1 MIAERLLRR
10 SLLALGAIAASLLPV
25 RAAEPAFS
33 ADDLAF
39 FDAKVK
45 PVLLANCLKCHGG
58 ENPKGKLLLATR
70 GGVLKGGQN
79 GSVVNLEKP
88 EESRLLKA
96 IDYKSDALKMPPPG
110 RIAQGDIDVL
120 AKWVQRGLP
129 MKSLEAEVA
138 ALHQTRGGVITEES
152 RNYWAYKP
160 VKRPEPPKVRGGAW
174 VRNPID
180 AFILAKLEDKGLTA
194 APPVDRTALV
204 RRIYYDLIGLPP
216 TPEQIDR
223 FVNDQSPGA
232 YEKLIDQLLQSPHYG
247 EKWGR
252 HWLDLVRY
260 AETNG
265 NERDGPKPFAW
276 RYRDYVVKSLNEDKP
291 FYRFVREQLAG
302 DEIDRDSADAVT
314 ATGYYRLGIWD
325 DEPADPLQARY
336 EEFDDWVATTAQVF
350 LGMTMNC
357 ARCHDHK
364 IDPIPQADYYRLLA
378 FFQDVHRYS
387 DNRDVKSS
395 FNLSDISPA
404 AVRKTYEAEL
414 RKLESRKAEVGD
426 AMKQIEDEAIKKMPA
441 IDQRATETGERA
453 AVLARKLNEFLTPA
467 QAEDYRKLRRQMNE
481 LRARPEPGRDLALSV
496 NNCEVHPS
504 QTFVMTRGNP
514 HSPAAKVDPGFPRV
528 LGFAD
533 PKIPPAAPGARSSGR
548 RMVLADWIAS
558 PNNPVTA
565 RVFVNRLWQHH
576 FGRGIVASSNDFGK
590 FGTLPT
596 HPELLD
602 WLATEFVRLG
612 WKIKPMHKL
621 IMMSNAYQMSAKAS
635 APGLAADPGN
645 SLFWRFNMRR
655 LSAEEVRD
663 SFLFVTGKLNLKVG
677 GPSVF
682 PKIPKEVFAGQS
694 RPGEGWPTSPAAEA
708 NRRSIYVF
716 VKRSLQVP
724 VLAQHDQ
731 ADTDSSCPVR
741 YTTTVPTQALGLL
754 NGEFGNDTA
763 AVFAE
768 RLKKDAND
776 LPGQVRRAIR
786 LTTGRMPGDD
796 EVTRDLAFLVE
807 LRKKLSESE
816 ALRKYCLMILSANE
830 FVYVD

>member
-1 MIAERLLRR
+1 MLSATYLRR
-10 SLLALGAIAASLLPV
+10 SFLALGAFAAVVLGA
-25 RAAEPAFS
+25 RAAEPAFT

-45 PVLLANCLKCHGG
+45 PVLVANCLKCHGG
-58 ENPKGKLLLATR
+58 ENPKGKLSLATR
-70 GGVLKGGQN
+70 DRVLKGGQN
-79 GSVVNLEKP
+79 GVVVTLGKP

-96 IDYKSDALKMPPPG
+96 IDYKTDSLKMPPPG
-110 RIAQGDIDVL
+110 RLPQGDIDVL
-120 AKWVQRGLP
+120 ANWVKRGLP
-129 MKSLEAEVA
+129 MKSLEVDAA
-138 ALHQTRGGVITEES
+138 ALHQARGGAITEAS
-152 RNYWAYKP
+152 RNYWAYRP
-160 VKRPEPPKVRGGAW
+160 MKRPVVPAVRGSTW

-180 AFILAKLEDKGLTA
+180 AFILAKLEEKGLTPAPA
-194 APPVDRTALV
+194 ADKTALV
-204 RRIYYDLIGLPP
+204 RRVYFDLIGLPP
-216 TPEQIDR
+216 TPEQIDI
-223 FVNDQSPGA
+223 FINDKSPDA

-265 NERDGPKPFAW
+265 YERDGPKPFAW

-291 FYRFVREQLAG
+291 FDRFVREQLAG

-364 IDPIPQADYYRLLA
+364 IDPIPQTDYYRLLA
-378 FFQDVHRYS
+378 FFQDVRRYS
-387 DNRDVKSS
+387 ENRDVKSS
-395 FNLSDISPA
+395 FNLTDISPPE
-404 AVRKTYEAEL
+404 VRKAYEVDLIKREARKTEL
-414 RKLESRKAEVGD
+414 EA
-426 AMKQIEDEAIKKMPA
+426 AMKRIEDEAIKKMPA
-441 IDQRATETGERA
+441 EDQRATETDERA
-453 AVLARKLNEFLTPA
+453 AVLARKLNDFLTPA
-467 QAEDYRKLRRQMNE
+467 QAEEYKKLKRHMNDIRQ
-481 LRARPEPGRDLALSV
+481 RPEIGRDLALSV
-496 NNCEVHPS
+496 NNCDVNPA
-504 QTFVMTRGNP
+504 QTNVMTRGNP
-514 HSPAAKVDPGFPRV
+514 HNPGVKVEPGFPQV

-533 PKIPPAAPGARSSGR
+533 PKLPPVAPGARTSGR
-548 RMVLADWIAS
+548 RQVLADWIAS
-558 PNNPVTA
+558 PENQLTA
-565 RVFVNRLWQHH
+565 RVFVNRLWHHH

-602 WLATEFVRLG
+602 WMASEFIQRG

-635 APGLAADPGN
+635 AVGLAADPGN

-663 SFLFVTGKLNLKVG
+663 SFLHVAGRLNLKVG

-682 PKIPKEVFAGQS
+682 PKIPKEVLHGQS
-694 RPGEGWPTSPAAEA
+694 RPGEGWHTSPPAEA

-754 NGEFGNDTA
+754 NGEFGNETA
-763 AVFAE
+763 AAFAE
-768 RLKKDAND
+768 RLKKDASD

-786 LTTGRMPGDD
+786 LTCGRTPGED
-796 EVTRDLAFLVE
+796 EVKRDLAFVVE
-807 LRKKLSESE
+807 LQKKMSE
-816 ALRKYCLMILSANE
+816 AEALKKYCLMILNANE